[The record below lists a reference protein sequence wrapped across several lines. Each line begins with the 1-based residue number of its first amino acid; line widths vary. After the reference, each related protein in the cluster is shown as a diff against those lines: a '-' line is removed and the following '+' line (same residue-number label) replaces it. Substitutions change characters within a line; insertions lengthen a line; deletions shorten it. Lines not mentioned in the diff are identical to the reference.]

1 MIQFQNN
8 DQKRTP
14 SKGLLAVAL
23 LLSFFSF
30 TGFTVCS
37 PQQKQITPT
46 ELVVSIRGVNKRAH
60 SFKSAI
66 VSFREKDFLRQLN
79 ADQIRFVFLNDAQ
92 IVKIK
97 FGDASRKAIA
107 FKRLTGFFEQ
117 LSIPYSYEEESF
129 NSSRG

>member
-30 TGFTVCS
+30 TAFTVCS

-97 FGDASRKAIA
+97 FGDASRKVLA

-117 LSIPYSYEEESF
+117 LSIPHSYEEESF